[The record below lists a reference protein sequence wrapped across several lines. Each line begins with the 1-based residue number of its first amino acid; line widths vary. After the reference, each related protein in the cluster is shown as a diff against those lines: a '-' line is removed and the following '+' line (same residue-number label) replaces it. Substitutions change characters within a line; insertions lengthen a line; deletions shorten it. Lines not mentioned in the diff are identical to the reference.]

1 MDKLE
6 KIEELTIDA
15 LNKLEE
21 ADEIICELVD
31 CGELPK
37 CDRNKI
43 YNIILILKDVLN
55 N

>member
-15 LNKLEE
+15 LNKLEK

-31 CGELPK
+31 GGKLPK